1 MKYFI
6 LLAMSLVLI
15 CLSACGEDS
24 CDDTGTPPDHDT
36 VSQVGDAVSV
46 ISSDVLPPEER
57 PDVVAGDAATDVTE
71 AEDAQ
76 PEVVADTATPE
87 DTASSSD

>member
-15 CLSACGEDS
+15 CFSGCGGE
-24 CDDTGTPPDHDT
+24 CDDTAAPADRDT
-36 VSQVGDAVSV
+36 AGQVGDAVSET
-46 ISSDVLPPEER
+46 SSDATTPEEQTDAV
-57 PDVVAGDAATDVTE
+57 PDDTVVDAAE
-71 AEDAQ
+71 AEDVQ
-76 PEVVADTATPE
+76 PEVASDTAAPE

>member
-15 CLSACGEDS
+15 CFSACGEES
-24 CDDTGTPPDHDT
+24 CDDTSAPSEPD
-36 VSQVGDAVSV
+36 VAAQVGDAVSE
-46 ISSDVLPPEER
+46 ISSDAVAPEE
-57 PDVVAGDAATDVTE
+57 PSDVVADDTATDVAE
-71 AEDAQ
+71 AEDVQ
-76 PEVVADTATPE
+76 PEAVSDTAAPE

>member
-15 CLSACGEDS
+15 CFTACSEECDESAASPDQV
-24 CDDTGTPPDHDT
+24 TG
-36 VSQVGDAVSV
+36 QVGDAVSETSADV
-46 ISSDVLPPEER
+46 VVDDTSADVEAAGDTASDV
-57 PDVVAGDAATDVTE
+57 AE

-76 PEVVADTATPE
+76 PEAVSDTAAPE